1 MENCGV
7 IMGWLLGVLK
17 KRPINGYV
25 LDPAKV
31 KLLLHFDGSLVDSS
45 QNNHTMTSGGNVSI
59 STSVPKFGTGKLQ
72 FGYTPTRDGF
82 VKSPNIFD
90 FGNKRPFTISFFYR
104 GGDGNGCFFTTRD
117 SSTYTPME
125 FASGGNLLV
134 GNAALSDWTF
144 VPVDMNSTP
153 TAYQHC
159 AVVGDGT
166 NIKVY
171 RDGSL
176 VATTP
181 HPSWASASWFI
192 QLGKNGDSQY
202 SNGGMDE
209 FLLYDDVIWTTNFT
223 PPDAPFSY

>member
-1 MENCGV
+1 MFP
-7 IMGWLLGVLK
+7 LGVLG
-17 KRPINGYV
+17 RRVSSGFA

-31 KLLLHFDGSLVDSS
+31 KLLLHFDGNYNDSS

-72 FGYTPTRDGF
+72 FGDTPRDGF

-104 GGDGNGCFFTTRD
+104 DGDGNGCFFTTSD
-117 SSTYTPME
+117 STLYTPMV
-125 FASGGNLLV
+125 FARGGNILV
-134 GNAALSDWTF
+134 GNAALNGFTF
-144 VPVDMNSTP
+144 VAADMNISP

-176 VATTP
+176 IATTP
-181 HPSWASASWFI
+181 HPNWASASRFI
-192 QLGKNGDSQY
+192 QLGKEVGPFS

-209 FLLYDDVIWTTNFT
+209 FLLYDDVLWNANFT
-223 PPDAPFSY
+223 PPTAPFSI

>member
-1 MENCGV
+1 M
-7 IMGWLLGVLK
+7 LLGVLG
-17 KRPINGYV
+17 RRVSSGFA

-31 KLLLHFDGSLVDSS
+31 KLLLHFDGNYNDSS
-45 QNNHTMTSGGNVSI
+45 PNNHTMTSGGNVSI
-59 STSVPKFGTGKLQ
+59 STSEPKFGSGKLQ
-72 FGYTPTRDGF
+72 FGDTPTRDGF

-104 GGDGNGCFFTTRD
+104 DGDSNGCFFTTRD
-117 SSTYTPME
+117 SSAYTPME
-125 FASGGNLLV
+125 FARGGYFVV
-134 GNAALSDWTF
+134 GNAALSGWTF
-144 VPVDMNSTP
+144 VSAVMNIGSIS
-153 TAYQHC
+153 YQHG

-176 VATTP
+176 IATTP
-181 HPSWASASWFI
+181 HPNWASASWLI
-192 QLGKNGDSQY
+192 QLGKEVGPFS

-209 FLLYDDVIWTTNFT
+209 FLLYDGVLWTANFT

>member
-1 MENCGV
+1 MFP
-7 IMGWLLGVLK
+7 LGVLK
-17 KRPINGYV
+17 KEQVGGYV
-25 LDPAKV
+25 LDSAKV
-31 KLLLHFDGSLVDSS
+31 KLLLHFDGNYNDSS
-45 QNNHTMTSGGNVSI
+45 PNNHTMTSGGNVSI
-59 STSVPKFGTGKLQ
+59 STSEPKFGTGKLQ
-72 FGYTPTRDGF
+72 FGDTPRDGF

-104 GGDGNGCFFTTRD
+104 DGDGSGCFFTTRD
-117 SSTYTPME
+117 SPIYTPML
-125 FASGGNLLV
+125 FGHSGIFSV
-134 GNAALSDWTF
+134 GKAALSGWTF
-144 VPVDMNSTP
+144 VAVDMNLGS

-181 HPSWASASWFI
+181 HPNWASASWLI
-192 QLGKNGDSQY
+192 QLGKNGDSYY

-209 FLLYDDVIWTTNFT
+209 FLLYDDVLWTSNFT
-223 PPDAPFSY
+223 PPTAPFTY

>member
-1 MENCGV
+1 MF
-7 IMGWLLGVLK
+7 LLNPFVFAQSQS
-17 KRPINGYV
+17 V
-25 LDPAKV
+25 FTLDPAKI

-59 STSVPKFGTGKLQ
+59 STSEPKFGSGKLQ
-72 FGYTPTRDGF
+72 FGDTPTRDGF

-104 GGDGNGCFFTTRD
+104 GGDGNGSFFTTRD
-117 SSTYTPME
+117 MV
-125 FASGGNLLV
+125 FGRGGYLVV
-134 GNAALSDWTF
+134 GNADLSGWTF
-144 VPVDMNSTP
+144 VLAVMNISSIS
-153 TAYQHC
+153 YQHC

-166 NIKVY
+166 DIKVY

-176 VATTP
+176 IASTP
-181 HPSWASASWFI
+181 HPSWPSASRFI
-192 QLGKNGDSQY
+192 QLGKDGDSHY

-209 FLLYDDVIWTTNFT
+209 FLLYDDVLWTSNFT

>member
-1 MENCGV
+1 MFP
-7 IMGWLLGVLK
+7 LGVLG
-17 KRPINGYV
+17 RRVSSGYA
-25 LDPAKV
+25 LDPAKI

-72 FGYTPTRDGF
+72 FGDTPTRDGF

-90 FGNKRPFTISFFYR
+90 FGLQRPFTISFFYK
-104 GGDGNGCFFTTRD
+104 GGDTSGCYFTTRD
-117 SSTYTPME
+117 SPIYAPIELSR
-125 FASGGNLLV
+125 GGNLLV
-134 GNAALSDWTF
+134 GNAALSGWTI
-144 VPVDMNSTP
+144 VAANMSISSI
-153 TAYQHC
+153 AYQHC

-176 VATTP
+176 IATTP
-181 HPSWASASWFI
+181 HPNWASASRFI
-192 QLGKNGDSQY
+192 QLGKDGDSSY

-209 FLLYDDVIWTTNFT
+209 FLLYDDVLWTSNFT
-223 PPDAPFSY
+223 PPTTPFTY

>member
-1 MENCGV
+1 MFP
-7 IMGWLLGVLK
+7 LGVLG
-17 KRPINGYV
+17 RRVSSGYA

-31 KLLLHFDGSLVDSS
+31 KLLLHFDGNYNDSS

-72 FGYTPTRDGF
+72 FGDTPTRDGF

-117 SSTYTPME
+117 SPTYTPME
-125 FASGGNLLV
+125 FARGGNLLV
-134 GNAALSDWTF
+134 GNAALSGWTI
-144 VPVDMNSTP
+144 VA
-153 TAYQHC
+153 AYMGISSIAYKHC

-176 VATTP
+176 IATTP
-181 HPSWASASWFI
+181 HPNWASASRFI
-192 QLGKNGDSQY
+192 QLGKDSDSSY
-202 SNGGMDE
+202 SNGSIDE

>member
-1 MENCGV
+1 
-7 IMGWLLGVLK
+7 MGWLLGVLG
-17 KRPINGYV
+17 RRVSSGFA

-31 KLLLHFDGSLVDSS
+31 KLLLHFDGNYNDSS

-59 STSVPKFGTGKLQ
+59 STSEPKFGTGKLQ
-72 FGYTPTRDGF
+72 FGYTPRDGF

-104 GGDGNGCFFTTRD
+104 DGDGNGCFFTTRD
-117 SSTYTPME
+117 SPIYTPME
-125 FASGGNLLV
+125 FGRGGNLIV
-134 GNAALSDWTF
+134 GDAALSGWTF
-144 VPVDMNSTP
+144 VAADMNISS

-176 VATTP
+176 IATTP
-181 HPSWASASWFI
+181 HPNWASASWLI
-192 QLGKNGDSQY
+192 QLGKNETVFS
-202 SNGGMDE
+202 SIGGMDE
-209 FLLYDDVIWTTNFT
+209 FLLYDGVLWNANFT
-223 PPDAPFSY
+223 PPTAPFSG

>member
-1 MENCGV
+1 MFP
-7 IMGWLLGVLK
+7 LGVLG
-17 KRPINGYV
+17 RRVSSGYA

-31 KLLLHFDGSLVDSS
+31 KLLLHFDGNYNDSS

-59 STSVPKFGTGKLQ
+59 STSEPKFGTGKLQ
-72 FGYTPTRDGF
+72 FGYTPRDGF

-104 GGDGNGCFFTTRD
+104 DGDGTGGFFTTRD
-117 SSTYTPME
+117 LPIYTPMD
-125 FASGGNLLV
+125 FSRGGNLLV
-134 GNAALSDWTF
+134 GNAALNDWTF
-144 VPVDMNSTP
+144 VSADMVVSS

-181 HPSWASASWFI
+181 HPNWASASWFI
-192 QLGKNGDSQY
+192 QLGKNGDSHY

-209 FLLYDDVIWTTNFT
+209 FLLYDGVLWNANFT
-223 PPDAPFSY
+223 PPTAPFSI

>member
-1 MENCGV
+1 MFP
-7 IMGWLLGVLK
+7 LGVLG
-17 KRPINGYV
+17 RRVSSGYA

-31 KLLLHFDGSLVDSS
+31 KLLLHFDGNYNDSS
-45 QNNHTMTSGGNVSI
+45 PNNHTMTSGGNVSI
-59 STSVPKFGTGKLQ
+59 STSEPKFGSGKLQ
-72 FGYTPTRDGF
+72 FGDTPTRDGF

-104 GGDGNGCFFTTRD
+104 GGDGNGCFFTTSD
-117 SSTYTPME
+117 SSIYTPMVLSRG
-125 FASGGNLLV
+125 ANLLV
-134 GNAALSDWTF
+134 GNATFNDLTF
-144 VPVDMNSTP
+144 VPINMIISQ
-153 TAYQHC
+153 TAYRHC

-171 RDGSL
+171 QEGSL

-181 HPSWASASWFI
+181 HPNWTSDSWLI
-192 QLGKNGDSQY
+192 QLGKYGDSYAY

-209 FLLYDDVIWTTNFT
+209 FLLYDGVLWTANFT

>member
-1 MENCGV
+1 MFP
-7 IMGWLLGVLK
+7 LGVLG
-17 KRPINGYV
+17 RRVSSGYA

-31 KLLLHFDGSLVDSS
+31 KLLLHFDGNYNDSS
-45 QNNHTMTSGGNVSI
+45 QNNHTMTSGGSVSI
-59 STSVPKFGTGKLQ
+59 STSEPKFGTGKLQ
-72 FGYTPTRDGF
+72 FGYTPSRDGF

-104 GGDGNGCFFTTRD
+104 DGDGNGCFFTTSD
-117 SSTYTPME
+117 SSLYTPMV
-125 FASGGNLLV
+125 FARGGNVVV
-134 GNAALSDWTF
+134 GNAALSGLTF
-144 VPVDMNSTP
+144 VAVSMSISS

-181 HPSWASASWFI
+181 HPNWASASWLI
-192 QLGKNGDSQY
+192 QLGKDGGSNY

-209 FLLYDDVIWTTNFT
+209 FLLYDDVLWTSNFT
-223 PPDAPFSY
+223 PPTAPFTY

>member
-1 MENCGV
+1 MF
-7 IMGWLLGVLK
+7 LLNPFVFSQSGFA
-17 KRPINGYV
+17 

-31 KLLLHFDGSLVDSS
+31 KLLLHFDGNFNDSS
-45 QNNHTMTSGGNVSI
+45 PNNHAMTSGGNVSI
-59 STSVPKFGTGKLQ
+59 SASEPKFGSGKLQ
-72 FGYTPTRDGF
+72 FGDTPTRDGF

-104 GGDGNGCFFTTRD
+104 DGNQYGCFFTTRD
-117 SSTYTPME
+117 SPICAPME
-125 FASGGNLLV
+125 FNRNSILFV
-134 GNAALSDWTF
+134 GNATLTSWTY
-144 VPVDMNSTP
+144 VYPNMNITS

-209 FLLYDDVIWTTNFT
+209 FLLYDDVLWTADFT
-223 PPDAPFSY
+223 PPTAPFTY